1 MIYSSPFST
10 LLKESCILNGLTGT
24 DTVPFPA
31 APRLIFLFI
40 DVLKESKSVS
50 KFFVLSIVQITRKR
64 FTSIHIPPPR
74 MFVF

>member
-1 MIYSSPFST
+1 MIYSSPVT
-10 LLKESCILNGLTGT
+10 LLKESCILNGPTSGT

-31 APRLIFLFI
+31 APRLIFIFI

-50 KFFVLSIVQITRKR
+50 KFFVLSVQITRKR

-74 MFVF
+74 KFVF